1 MSRILLLYL
10 LLLPVV
16 STAQAITDFIPAKP
30 AYARLYNDENA
41 YAYYHSQWRKLEDKL
56 INHHKKTGNQLVILS
71 IATTGGYSIDE
82 IATETFRK
90 WGIGDKE
97 VNTGLLVLIARKE
110 RQVRIETGYGLEGAV
125 PDITANAIIETILK
139 TALDSFAYVLPPQH
153 TAKGYLPAMERAIDT
168 LINLTKEISTPAVN
182 NTKSTT
188 RQRNKYGIA
197 SIVATIIAF
206 SILLI
211 KRRKPDKLMGIEK
224 HNLTSANT
232 AKRKKGRNKRTL
244 EGQYWYPLLILL
256 AIVGL
261 TILWPLKWIYAIV
274 AAILLA
280 IRWIYYLPSPK
291 LKAETIAFNKEWDA
305 KRKRLKEEYR
315 EKKKIL
321 GSEKLYENFE
331 AYMAKYFEL
340 GLDKLEKELKVG
352 VFAARPAN
360 SKKEYDVK
368 SLLYDIFLG
377 TTETEKKRS
386 FSSNS
391 TSGYSGDSTGGQ
403 SAGDFGGGSSGGG
416 GASS

>member
-41 YAYYHSQWRKLEDKL
+41 YAYYHSKWRKLEDKL
-56 INHHKKTGNQLVILS
+56 INHQKKTGNQLVILS

-153 TAKGYLPAMERAIDT
+153 TAKGYLPAMEKAIDT

-188 RQRNKYGIA
+188 RQRGSFHRALSNIRALYQQLRYVEHSYG
-197 SIVATIIAF
+197 
-206 SILLI
+206 
-211 KRRKPDKLMGIEK
+211 
-224 HNLTSANT
+224 
-232 AKRKKGRNKRTL
+232 
-244 EGQYWYPLLILL
+244 
-256 AIVGL
+256 
-261 TILWPLKWIYAIV
+261 
-274 AAILLA
+274 
-280 IRWIYYLPSPK
+280 
-291 LKAETIAFNKEWDA
+291 KEMC
-305 KRKRLKEEYR
+305 R
-315 EKKKIL
+315 
-321 GSEKLYENFE
+321 
-331 AYMAKYFEL
+331 
-340 GLDKLEKELKVG
+340 
-352 VFAARPAN
+352 
-360 SKKEYDVK
+360 
-368 SLLYDIFLG
+368 
-377 TTETEKKRS
+377 
-386 FSSNS
+386 
-391 TSGYSGDSTGGQ
+391 
-403 SAGDFGGGSSGGG
+403 
-416 GASS
+416 